1 MDFKYLYP
9 QAMETFRTR
18 WLVYKQNI
26 EAFLE
31 AELKDVNYLKL
42 LKKYRLQKTTLNEG

>member
-1 MDFKYLYP
+1 MDFKYFYP

-26 EAFLE
+26 EEFLKV
-31 AELKDVNYLKL
+31 ELKDVHCIKL
-42 LKKYRLQKTTLNEG
+42 LEKYQLQKATTNEG